1 VSVFSLPRGNAMSVG
16 GKLDS
21 IVQNLK
27 CMHDGQT
34 VGFFSKDFA
43 VWNRLF
49 ENPIIDCLPVGILL
63 LDINFTIC
71 KFNSMYGKYIE
82 MSTGYS
88 AADSIGKNYF
98 DCNPEASVSIV
109 DQFLYVKTT
118 IQQHDS
124 YQHPYTDW
132 ESIEQSYWNAHLVP
146 LQHKQSLTGFLLLA
160 MDVTERVNTLKLID
174 SKNTEIEQLKTTLAT
189 ILKLKEQLG
198 DEIEEKML
206 ANTKYILAPLVDK
219 LKGSLDNSEHLP
231 YVDGIE
237 LVINN
242 LGSGFAQRLGI
253 HGYGLTPKEMQIAV
267 MINVGKTT
275 KEIAE
280 CLHIS
285 TDSIDFHRKNIRTK
299 LGFKNKSANLQ
310 AALSTLLSK
319 KHSPLI
325 P

>member
-1 VSVFSLPRGNAMSVG
+1 MSAG
-16 GKLDS
+16 GKLDI

-27 CMHDGQT
+27 CMQDGQT
-34 VGFFSKDFA
+34 VGSFPKDFA

-63 LDINFTIC
+63 FDINFTIC

-82 MSTGYS
+82 MDPDCS
-88 AADSIGKNYF
+88 ANDWIGKNYF
-98 DCNPEASVSIV
+98 DCCPEASVSIV

-124 YQHPYTDW
+124 YHHPYTDW
-132 ESIEQSYWNAHLVP
+132 ECIEQSYWNAHLVP
-146 LQHKQSLTGFLLLA
+146 LQHKQSLIGFLLLT
-160 MDVTERVNTLKLID
+160 MDVTERVKTLKLID

-189 ILKLKEQLG
+189 ILRLKEQIN

-219 LKGSLDNSEHLP
+219 LKCCLDNSEHLP

-237 LVINN
+237 SVINN

-253 HGYGLTPKEMQIAV
+253 HGYGLTPKEMQVAV

-310 AALSTLLSK
+310 TALSTLFSK